1 MRALGSS
8 SVVFLPPRR
17 AIASSPRCF
26 HTGRRRNNCGARKKE
41 GKKKKDWNVSSSDYR
56 SIAQEDDARGF
67 TDYPGRRSFRGGL
80 TGMCFKRLLNEHTL
94 ERLIAAT
101 IA

>member
-41 GKKKKDWNVSSSDYR
+41 EKKKDWNVSSSDYR
-56 SIAQEDDARGF
+56 SIAQENDARGF